1 MSQDALASLK
11 IDRAQ
16 NPQPGKR
23 RRRLRPWLI
32 GTGALLLLAAA
43 AAFQQGKPREVETTV
58 VARAWPAQGLTQL
71 NATGYV
77 VAATKAS
84 VASKATGRLEWLG
97 VSEGTPVKAG
107 QVIARLENA
116 DIRAQVAQGKANVD
130 VARARVRQMEAEQ
143 VEADFN
149 LKRQQ
154 ELKTQGFVA
163 QAMVDAAQ
171 NRALQARANVASQI
185 AAVKA
190 AEASV
195 TETLVALG
203 NTEIRAPFAGV
214 VLTKQADVGD
224 MVTPLSAGANSKGAV
239 ITMADLSTLE
249 IEADV
254 SETSL
259 AKASAKQP
267 VEILFD
273 ALPELRLAGHVARIV
288 PTVDRSR
295 ATVKFKL
302 AFDERD
308 PRVLPD
314 MSVKVAFLERALK
327 PEERSA
333 RIGINPQA
341 IRDGHVF
348 VLREGIARQQAVKTG
363 AKLGDLV
370 EVQGLNVGDVL
381 ILKPDAKLKDG
392 DKVVEKKS

>member
-11 IDRAQ
+11 IDRVK
-16 NPQPGKR
+16 NPQPGKH

-32 GTGALLLLAAA
+32 GIALILLLAAG
-43 AAFQQGKPREVETTV
+43 AAFQQGKPREVETTL
-58 VARAWPAQGLTQL
+58 VARAWPSQGLTQL

-116 DIRAQVAQGKANVD
+116 DIRAQLAQGKANVD
-130 VARARVRQMEAEQ
+130 VARARVRQVEAEQ

-154 ELKTQGFVA
+154 ELKAQGFVA

-171 NRALQARANVASQI
+171 NRALQARANVASQN

-259 AKASAKQP
+259 AKASARQP

-341 IRDGHVF
+341 IRNGNVF
-348 VLREGIARQQAVKTG
+348 VLREGVARQQAVKTG